1 MQGIIIIVITTVGRT
16 QITTEVHMVIMLL
29 GYKMEWVLAEWALAE
44 WVLAEWALAEWVLM
58 VVVVGVHH
66 HLLLT

>member
-1 MQGIIIIVITTVGRT
+1 MQGIIIIIAITTVGRI
-16 QITTEVHMVIMLL
+16 QITTEVHMGIMLL
-29 GYKMEWVLAEWALAE
+29 GYKME

>member
-1 MQGIIIIVITTVGRT
+1 MQGIIIIAITTVGRT
-16 QITTEVHMVIMLL
+16 QITAEVHMVIMLL
-29 GYKMEWVLAEWALAE
+29 GYKMEWVLAE

>member
-1 MQGIIIIVITTVGRT
+1 MQGIIIIIAITTVGRI
-16 QITTEVHMVIMLL
+16 QITTEVHMGIMLL
-29 GYKMEWVLAEWALAE
+29 GYKMEWVLVE
-44 WVLAEWALAEWVLM
+44 WVPVEWVLM

>member
-1 MQGIIIIVITTVGRT
+1 MQGIIIIIAITTVGRI
-16 QITTEVHMVIMLL
+16 QITTEVHMGIMLL
-29 GYKMEWVLAEWALAE
+29 GYKMEWVLVE
-44 WVLAEWALAEWVLM
+44 WVLVEWVPVEWVLM

>member
-1 MQGIIIIVITTVGRT
+1 MQGIIIIAITTVGRT

-44 WVLAEWALAEWVLM
+44 WALAEWVLM